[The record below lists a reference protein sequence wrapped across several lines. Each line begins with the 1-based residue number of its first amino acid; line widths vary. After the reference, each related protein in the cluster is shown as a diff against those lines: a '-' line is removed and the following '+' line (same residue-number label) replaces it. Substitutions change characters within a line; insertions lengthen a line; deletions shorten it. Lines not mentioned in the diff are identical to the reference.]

1 MGKEREG
8 ARGRKIQYWSQKPG
22 LQSET
27 QGVGCRGHR
36 QKGKDGEGGMG
47 REEGGTGGEIVIVR
61 LTMQLKV
68 RLAGRIN

>member
-27 QGVGCRGHR
+27 QDVGYRGHR
-36 QKGKDGEGGMG
+36 QKGKRGEGGMG
-47 REEGGTGGEIVIVR
+47 REEEGTGREIVIVR
-61 LTMQLKV
+61 LTIQLKV

>member
-36 QKGKDGEGGMG
+36 QKGKEGEGEVG
-47 REEGGTGGEIVIVR
+47 RKEGGTGGEIVIVR

-68 RLAGRIN
+68 RLAGRIS